1 MISDTHTQ
9 DVLAY
14 GLVIKE
20 QCMFILVKVK
30 NRYVE
35 LSFKLKNSSKVC
47 LNWNSGEDI
56 PNMMNIIL

>member
-1 MISDTHTQ
+1 MVLHTHKTQ

-14 GLVIKE
+14 GLVVKE

-35 LSFKLKNSSKVC
+35 LKKNSSKLC
-47 LNWNSGEDI
+47 LNWNNGEDI
-56 PNMMNIIL
+56 NNRINIIL

>member
-1 MISDTHTQ
+1 MVLHTHKTQ

-14 GLVIKE
+14 GLVVKE

-35 LSFKLKNSSKVC
+35 LKKTAQNFA
-47 LNWNSGEDI
+47 
-56 PNMMNIIL
+56 